1 MNLKLDENLGKIV
14 ADTLRKAGHNVSTV
28 ADEGLQGSDDR
39 RVIER
44 SRQENRCLVTL
55 DLEFGNPIIFRPSEY
70 SGIVVL
76 RLRTNPTSR
85 DLQDLILTLV
95 DGLARD
101 TVAGRLW
108 IVQRGRIRVYQ
119 EDDAIT

>member
-28 ADEGLQGSDDR
+28 ADEGLHGSDDR

-55 DLEFGNPIIFRPSEY
+55 DLEFGNPLIFRPSEY
-70 SGIVVL
+70 SG
-76 RLRTNPTSR
+76 T
-85 DLQDLILTLV
+85 
-95 DGLARD
+95 
-101 TVAGRLW
+101 
-108 IVQRGRIRVYQ
+108 VQRGRTRRTSLRSRQGHSAPGGRSYEQDKRVR
-119 EDDAIT
+119 ETSLG